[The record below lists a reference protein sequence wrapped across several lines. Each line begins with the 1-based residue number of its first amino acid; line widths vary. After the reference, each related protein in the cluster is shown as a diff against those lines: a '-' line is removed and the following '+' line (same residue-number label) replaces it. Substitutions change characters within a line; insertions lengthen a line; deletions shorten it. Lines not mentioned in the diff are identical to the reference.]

1 MEPDTGDTILFTES
15 VSNLFSVGKFV
26 AKICD
31 EDKVRYLLELPDGA
45 IVKIDRDCCTV
56 HRP

>member
-1 MEPDTGDTILFTES
+1 MEPAIGDTILFSES
-15 VSNLFSVGKFV
+15 ASQSLTTGKFV